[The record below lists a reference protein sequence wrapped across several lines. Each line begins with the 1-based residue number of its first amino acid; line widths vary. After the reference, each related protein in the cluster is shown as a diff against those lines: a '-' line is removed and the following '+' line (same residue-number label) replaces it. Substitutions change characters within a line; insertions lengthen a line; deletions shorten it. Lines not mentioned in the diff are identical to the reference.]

1 MKDQILE
8 FTEAFPPAHKL
19 TEFVLNIHYRKHYNS
34 LIDGV
39 ENAMVIIA
47 AVATVLYQR
56 WNENDMTERCQIA
69 ALLVK
74 EFALNAAV
82 LVYKAVI
89 AIYRAGRQ
97 VRQLYVL
104 ITSDLFV
111 TV

>member
-1 MKDQILE
+1 
-8 FTEAFPPAHKL
+8 
-19 TEFVLNIHYRKHYNS
+19 
-34 LIDGV
+34 
-39 ENAMVIIA
+39 
-47 AVATVLYQR
+47 
-56 WNENDMTERCQIA
+56 
-69 ALLVK
+69 VK

-89 AIYRAGRQ
+89 AIYQAARQ

>member
-8 FTEAFPPAHKL
+8 FTAAFPPAHKL
-19 TEFVLNIHYRKHYNS
+19 TEIVLNIDYRKHYNS

-39 ENAMVIIA
+39 ENAIVIIA

-56 WNENDMTERCQIA
+56 WNENAMTERCQIA

-82 LVYKAVI
+82 LVYKAAV
-89 AIYRAGRQ
+89 ATYQAGRQ
-97 VRQLYVL
+97 VREIYAL